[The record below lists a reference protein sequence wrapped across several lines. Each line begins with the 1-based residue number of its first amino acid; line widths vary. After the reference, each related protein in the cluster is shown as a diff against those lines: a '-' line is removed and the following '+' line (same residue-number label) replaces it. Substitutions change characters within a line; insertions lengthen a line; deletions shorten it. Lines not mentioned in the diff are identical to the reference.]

1 MIDSF
6 SNNIKNILLDINN
19 NDYST
24 IKDEYNKLYGN
35 DGYDNLLTEINSI
48 ENDYMVNGNY
58 EKDSLNKV
66 TNKITKF
73 YEQSINKE
81 ISNNNLDLREK
92 ESLLET
98 FQSKMNNLVNS
109 YNEEVIDNE
118 LQNKRKH

>member
-48 ENDYMVNGNY
+48 ENDYMINGNY

-66 TNKITKF
+66 GNKITKF
-73 YEQSINKE
+73 YEQTINNQ

-98 FQSKMNNLVNS
+98 FQSKMNNLINS
-109 YNEEVIDNE
+109 YDEEVIKNE
-118 LQNKRKH
+118 VQNKRKY

>member
-6 SNNIKNILLDINN
+6 SNSIKNILLDINN

-48 ENDYMVNGNY
+48 ENDYMINGNY
-58 EKDSLNKV
+58 EKDSLNRV
-66 TNKITKF
+66 SNKITKF
-73 YEQSINKE
+73 YEQTINNQ

-98 FQSKMNNLVNS
+98 FQSKMNNLINS
-109 YNEEVIDNE
+109 YDEEVIKNE
-118 LQNKRKH
+118 VQNKRKY

>member
-48 ENDYMVNGNY
+48 ENDYMINGNY

-66 TNKITKF
+66 SNKITKF
-73 YEQSINKE
+73 YEQTINNQ

-98 FQSKMNNLVNS
+98 FQSKMNNLINS
-109 YNEEVIDNE
+109 YDEEVIKNE
-118 LQNKRKH
+118 VQNKRKY